1 MAGGVRVTDILKLTT
16 YFAER
21 ERADGHFLADALLD
35 LYEDRRVATSIVLRG
50 IAGFGPHRIVRTD
63 ESLSLSEDLPV
74 AIVAT
79 DTAEVISSVVDDAVG
94 LVRRGLVTVERAK
107 SALTRSADGD
117 VRLSVYLGRQQ
128 RTGGAPAYVAVTDLM
143 HRLGFAGVIVYLGVD
158 GTTGRQRRRAK
169 FFSRNTD
176 VPVMVLAVGTAEQAG
191 AAAAELAR
199 LQPEPQ
205 LTVERI
211 RVCKR
216 AGRLLEPPPPL
227 PATDA
232 TGLGLFQK
240 LMVFTDE
247 DDRHDGHPIHRAL
260 VRRLRE
266 DGHAGGVTVLRG
278 LWGFAGAGEPHGDRM
293 FALGRR
299 VPVAT
304 VMIDTPQ
311 GIARSF
317 EIVDELTTGV
327 GLVTCETVPA
337 MLALD
342 GDHRFGGTALA
353 EPPPNQ

>member
-1 MAGGVRVTDILKLTT
+1 MTEPGILKLTT

-21 ERADGHFLADALLD
+21 ERAGGRFLTDALLD

-50 IAGFGPHRIVRTD
+50 IAGFGPHRVVRTD

-79 DTAEVISSVVDDAVG
+79 DTAEVIGPVVDEAVV
-94 LVRRGLVTVERAK
+94 LMRHGLVTVERAE
-107 SALTRSADGD
+107 SAVTRLTDGD
-117 VRLSVYLGRQQ
+117 VRLGVYLGRRQ
-128 RTGGAPAYVAVTDLM
+128 RSRGAPAYLAVTDLM

-158 GTTGRQRRRAK
+158 GTTGQQRRRAK

-176 VPVMVLAVGTAEQAG
+176 VPVLVLAVGTAGQAG

-199 LQPEPQ
+199 LEPGPQ

-211 RVCKR
+211 RICKR
-216 AGRLLEPPPPL
+216 AGRLLSPPPSL

-232 TGLGLFQK
+232 AGLGLFQK
-240 LMVFTDE
+240 LTVFTDE
-247 DDRHDGHPIHRAL
+247 DDRHDGQPIHRAL
-260 VRRLRE
+260 VRRLRG
-266 DGHAGGVTVLRG
+266 DGHAGGATVLRG
-278 LWGFAGAGEPHGDRM
+278 LWGFTGAGEPHGDRM

-304 VMIDTPQ
+304 VIIDTPA

-317 EIVDELTTGV
+317 EIVDELTTGH

-337 MLALD
+337 MLTLD
-342 GDHRFGGTALA
+342 GDQRFGGTTLA
-353 EPPPNQ
+353 RLPFNQ

>member
-1 MAGGVRVTDILKLTT
+1 MTDILKLTT

-21 ERADGHFLADALLD
+21 ERVGGRFLADALLD
-35 LYEDRRVATSIVLRG
+35 LYEDHRVATSIALRG
-50 IAGFGPHRIVRTD
+50 IAGFGPRRIVRTD

-79 DTAEVISSVVDDAVG
+79 DFAGVIGPLVDDAVG
-94 LVRRGLVTVERAK
+94 LMCRGLVTVERAEP
-107 SALTRSADGD
+107 APTGFNRGD

-128 RTGGAPAYVAVTDLM
+128 RSGGAPAYVAVTELM

-158 GTTGRQRRRAK
+158 GTTGRRRRRAK

-191 AAAAELAR
+191 VAAAELAR
-199 LQPEPQ
+199 LEPVPQ
-205 LTVERI
+205 VTVERI
-211 RVCKR
+211 QVCKQV
-216 AGRLLEPPPPL
+216 GKLLSPPPVV

-232 TGLGLFQK
+232 AGLNLFQK
-240 LMVFTDE
+240 LIVFTDE
-247 DDRHDGHPIHRAL
+247 DDRHEGHPIHRAL
-260 VRRLRE
+260 VRRLRAG
-266 DGHAGGVTVLRG
+266 GHAGGATVLRG
-278 LWGFAGAGEPHGDRM
+278 LWGFAGAGRPHGDRM
-293 FALGRR
+293 FALSRR

-304 VMIDTPQ
+304 VLIDTPE

-317 EIVDELTTGV
+317 DIVDEVTTEH

-353 EPPPNQ
+353 RPPFNQ